1 MYSRLCSFVF
11 IYCQNL
17 RIFWFRLTIYVNT
30 TSLVM
35 STRDYLTDFYK
46 KICLKMRFSQWF
58 KMTYV
63 WIQLYYTRFEEEEVY
78 SPSILPSETN
88 IFVIFSSI
96 IKDDSHLIFW
106 CSTLD
111 RQSILHLP
119 ISYLYN
125 PYLLLTFLF
134 QFLIL
139 SSIKKMVL
147 SFRVSGGIY
156 QWALA
161 NSYIVFNVFTKQIS
175 YLLIFFRGT
184 KR

>member
-1 MYSRLCSFVF
+1 MFLSNTVSKQLSLLIECRFSVQVIQLCVVLISLSLMGNVPVSTWIMYSRLCSFVF

-30 TSLVM
+30 TFLVM

-46 KICLKMRFSQWF
+46 KICLKIRFSQWF

-96 IKDDSHLIFW
+96 IKDDSHLIFGV
-106 CSTLD
+106 
-111 RQSILHLP
+111 P
-119 ISYLYN
+119 
-125 PYLLLTFLF
+125 P
-134 QFLIL
+134 
-139 SSIKKMVL
+139 
-147 SFRVSGGIY
+147 
-156 QWALA
+156 
-161 NSYIVFNVFTKQIS
+161 
-175 YLLIFFRGT
+175 
-184 KR
+184 